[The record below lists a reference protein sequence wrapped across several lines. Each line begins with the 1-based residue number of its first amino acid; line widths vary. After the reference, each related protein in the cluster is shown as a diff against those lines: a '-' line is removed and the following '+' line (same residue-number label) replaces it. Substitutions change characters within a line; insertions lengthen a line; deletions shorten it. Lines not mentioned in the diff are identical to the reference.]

1 MNKCGF
7 IPVKSTDAAEFE
19 SSDVTR

>member
-7 IPVKSTDAAEFE
+7 IPVKSADAAEFE
-19 SSDVTR
+19 TSDVTR